1 MDHSFNTSIA
11 KEYGVE
17 GSVIIHNIY
26 FWVEKNKANSRHFYD
41 GKHWTYNS
49 VQAYTL
55 LFPYWTRR
63 QIERILKNLET
74 NGAIVTGNFHSNQ
87 YNRTKWYSLTER
99 VYCIYANGE
108 METHKRG
115 NEYNTDNKPDEKHI
129 YGDKP
134 QTPKKKK
141 AFKPPTV
148 EEVAAYCRERSNG
161 IDAETFVAH
170 YEATDWKRGK
180 SEIKIKNW
188 KACVVTWE
196 KRNNNQP
203 SPKQQTIDQILSGQR
218 SLN

>member
-1 MDHSFNTSIA
+1 MTRDFKGIWIP
-11 KEYGVE
+11 KEIWLDNNMTIMEKVFLVE
-17 GSVIIHNIY
+17 IDSLDNELGC
-26 FWVEKNKANSRHFYD
+26 FA
-41 GKHWTYNS
+41 
-49 VQAYTL
+49 
-55 LFPYWTRR
+55 
-63 QIERILKNLET
+63 
-74 NGAIVTGNFHSNQ
+74 SNQ
-87 YNRTKWYSLTER
+87 YFADFFGLSKNRCSEIIKSLESKGYLTIKYEKDPGKKSIKKRTVKVFGKPTTPIRKIDYPYSENTED
-99 VYCIYANGE
+99 N
-108 METHKRG
+108 
-115 NEYNTDNKPDEKHI
+115 NTVFNNTNI

-148 EEVAAYCRERSNG
+148 EEVAAYCRERNNG

-196 KRNNNQP
+196 KRNNNQS
-203 SPKQQTIDQILSGQR
+203 SPKQQTIEQILSGQR